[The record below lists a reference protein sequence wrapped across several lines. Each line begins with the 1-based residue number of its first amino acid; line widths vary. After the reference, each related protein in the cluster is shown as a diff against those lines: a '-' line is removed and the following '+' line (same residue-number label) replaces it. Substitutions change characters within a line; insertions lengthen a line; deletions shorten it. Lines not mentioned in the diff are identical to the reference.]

1 MKARLASPNI
11 VALTPDAVA
20 SSAAT
25 PITTKPTRP
34 RMLLARLGQ
43 HVALV
48 GIHRGQAQR
57 HHHDRAD
64 QDVDDDD
71 DAQRQ

>member
-1 MKARLASPNI
+1 MKARLASPNM

-34 RMLLARLGQ
+34 RIACPASDSTWPWLASIAGRLS
-43 HVALV
+43 VITTTELTTM
-48 GIHRGQAQR
+48 
-57 HHHDRAD
+57 
-64 QDVDDDD
+64 
-71 DAQRQ
+71 